1 MVRQNGTG
9 LVVYKNTGD
18 IDAIDQHSRHLVD
31 ALVKGGYPALY
42 RAVGLPR
49 AREID
54 SGALEGVHAAALR
67 GCRPRVADPAQVAR
81 CLVRRRAPD
90 LQALR
95 REPGPAFTTKAI
107 GAPIP

>member
-9 LVVYKNTGD
+9 PVVYKNTGD
-18 IDAIDQHSRHLVD
+18 IDAIDQHSRYLVD

-42 RAVGLPR
+42 RADGLPR

-54 SGALEGVHAAALR
+54 SGALEGVHAVAPR

-81 CLVRRRAPD
+81 CLCGAEPRIYRRCVANPAP
-90 LQALR
+90 
-95 REPGPAFTTKAI
+95 PSPPK
-107 GAPIP
+107 